1 MNTALLKHAAVVA
14 AAIMLVMLIDNYT
27 GKKLSTALAA

>member
-1 MNTALLKHAAVVA
+1 MTTMLKHAAVVA
-14 AAIMLVMLIDNYT
+14 VAIAIVMLIDNYT